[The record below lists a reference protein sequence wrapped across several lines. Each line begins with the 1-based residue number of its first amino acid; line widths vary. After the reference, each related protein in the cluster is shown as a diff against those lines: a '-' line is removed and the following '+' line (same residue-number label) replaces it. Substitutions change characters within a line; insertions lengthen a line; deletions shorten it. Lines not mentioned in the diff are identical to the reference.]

1 MTPFNSTKMRL
12 SSLKPLLKLL
22 LHLPPMRNVYTIFPL
37 FILLLTSCYRSEE
50 ADLIVHNANIVSMDN
65 DSTVFEAM
73 AIKDGK
79 IIEIGKE
86 NQIMNKYTAEDVIDA
101 KTATILPGFYDAHCH
116 FLGYGLS
123 KMQLELYDIMSMEE
137 MVEKCLDY
145 QQTNSEEWIVGRG
158 WDNTDWEDQSF
169 PNNELLN
176 EAFPNTPV
184 LLRRIDGHGALA
196 NQKAL
201 ELAGITDTTFIS
213 GGHIEILEGKITGML
228 MDNAVDQ
235 ILNIIPE
242 ASKEKKKQAILL
254 AQEDCLEYGL
264 TTVTDAGLKKEE
276 ALLLQEMEAE
286 GSLKMRVYVML
297 SDNQDN
303 FEYFLDSIGHP
314 IETERVNIRG
324 FKFYGDGSLGSRSAC
339 LTKPYYDVT
348 DTVTYGFML
357 KEAVYFKEM
366 ALRIHKTDFQMC
378 THCIGDS
385 AARTLLNIYG
395 EVLGGYNDKRWRIEH
410 AQVIHPDDY
419 HLFADYTIIP
429 SVQPTHATSD
439 MLWAVNRLGDKRLK
453 DSYAYKKLMKQNYL
467 VALGT
472 DFPIEN
478 ISPIETFYAAV
489 ARKNLEGNPKNGFQI
504 ENALSRWDAMM
515 GMTFWAAMAN
525 FEESHKGSLEVG
537 KDADFVILS
546 QDILSVPEEMIL
558 DTYVKSTYILGEN
571 VYGE

>member
-1 MTPFNSTKMRL
+1 MIVKTVIAE
-12 SSLKPLLKLL
+12 LL
-22 LHLPPMRNVYTIFPL
+22 LLLQPMLKTQIALLIVALAL
-37 FILLLTSCYRSEE
+37 FTSCYKSEE
-50 ADLIVHNANIVSMDN
+50 ADVIIRNANIVSMNN
-65 DSTVFEAM
+65 DSSVYEAM

-79 IIEIGKE
+79 IIELGKE
-86 NQIMNKYTAEDVIDA
+86 NQILNKYQADEIIDA
-101 KTATILPGFYDAHCH
+101 KTASILPGFYDAHCH

-123 KMQLELYDIMSMEE
+123 KMQLELYGVLSMEE
-137 MVEKCLDY
+137 IVKACQDY
-145 QQTNSEEWIVGRG
+145 HQTNPEEWIVGRG
-158 WDNTDWEDQSF
+158 WDNTDWKDQSF

-176 EAFPNTPV
+176 SAFPNTPV

-201 ELAGITDTTFIS
+201 ELAGITDTTYIS
-213 GGHIEILEGKITGML
+213 GGHIEILEGKLTGML
-228 MDNAVDQ
+228 MDNAVDR
-235 ILNIIPE
+235 ILDIIPE
-242 ASKEKKKQAILL
+242 ASINKKKEAILR
-254 AQEDCLEYGL
+254 AQKDCLEYGL
-264 TTVTDAGLKKEE
+264 TTVSDAGLKKDE
-276 ALLLQEMEAE
+276 ALLLQEMEE
-286 GSLKMRVYVML
+286 DGLLKIRVYVML

-303 FEYFLDSIGHP
+303 FDYFLDSIGHP

-339 LTKPYYDVT
+339 LTKPYYDVN

-357 KEAVYFKEM
+357 KEADYFRKM
-366 ALRIHKTDFQMC
+366 AKRIVKTDFQMC

-410 AQVIHPDDY
+410 AQVINPEDF

-453 DSYAYKKLMKQNYL
+453 DSYAYNKLMMQNYL
-467 VALGT
+467 IALGT

-478 ISPIETFYAAV
+478 ISPIETYYAAV

-515 GMTFWAAMAN
+515 GMTFWAAMAS

-546 QDILSVPEEMIL
+546 QDILGIPEEMIL
-558 DTYVKSTYILGEN
+558 DTYVKSTYILGKK

>member
-1 MTPFNSTKMRL
+1 
-12 SSLKPLLKLL
+12 
-22 LHLPPMRNVYTIFPL
+22 
-37 FILLLTSCYRSEE
+37 
-50 ADLIVHNANIVSMDN
+50 MDT
-65 DSTVFEAM
+65 DSTVHEAM

-79 IIEIGKE
+79 IIALGKE
-86 NQIMNKYTAEDVIDA
+86 NQILNKYTAATKVDA
-101 KTATILPGFYDAHCH
+101 QTATILPGFYDAHCH

-123 KMQLELYDIMSMEE
+123 KMQLELYDLNSMEE
-137 MVEKCLDY
+137 IVEACKGY
-145 QQTNSEEWIVGRG
+145 QLSNAEEWIVGRG

-169 PNNELLN
+169 PDNKLLN

-201 ELAGITDTTFIS
+201 TLAGISDTTSIS
-213 GGHIEILEGKITGML
+213 GGHIEILDGQLTGML
-228 MDNAVDQ
+228 MDNAVDKV
-235 ILNIIPE
+235 LDVIPE
-242 ASKEKKKQAILL
+242 PSKNKKTQAILK

-264 TTVTDAGLKKEE
+264 TTVTDAGLKKDE
-276 ALLLQEMEAE
+276 ALLLQELEKE
-286 GSLKMRVYVML
+286 GLLKMRVYVML
-297 SDNQDN
+297 ADSKEN
-303 FEYFLDSIGHP
+303 FDYFLDSIGHP
-314 IETERVNIRG
+314 VETERVNIRG

-339 LTKPYYDVT
+339 LTRPYYDIQ
-348 DTVTYGFML
+348 DTTVYGFML
-357 KEAVYFKEM
+357 NEAAYFKEM
-366 ALRIHKTDFQMC
+366 AQRILKTDFQMC

-410 AQVIHPDDY
+410 AQIIHPDDY

-439 MLWAVNRLGDKRLK
+439 MLWAVNRLGDKRLR
-453 DSYAYKKLMKQNYL
+453 DSYAYKKLMQQNYL
-467 VALGT
+467 IALGT

-504 ENALSRWDAMM
+504 ENALSRWNAMK
-515 GMTFWAAMAN
+515 GMTIWAALAN
-525 FEESHKGSLEVG
+525 FEETHKGSLEVG

-546 QDILSVPEEMIL
+546 QDILGVPEELIL
-558 DTYVKSTYILGEN
+558 DTYVKSTYILGEK

>member
-286 GSLKMRVYVML
+286 GELKMRVYVML

>member
-1 MTPFNSTKMRL
+1 MIVIL
-12 SSLKPLLKLL
+12 SIHKLL
-22 LHLPPMRNVYTIFPL
+22 LFLQTMLKASFVS
-37 FILLLTSCYRSEE
+37 ILALLVLLTSCYKSEK

-65 DSTVFEAM
+65 DSTVYEAM

-86 NQIMNKYTAEDVIDA
+86 NQILNKYAADEIIDA
-101 KTATILPGFYDAHCH
+101 KTATILPGLYDAHCH

-123 KMQLELYDIMSMEE
+123 KMQLELYGVMSMEE
-137 MVEKCLDY
+137 IVDACKNY
-145 QQTNSEEWIVGRG
+145 QQSNSEEWIVGRG
-158 WDNTDWEDQSF
+158 WDNTDWKNQSF
-169 PNNELLN
+169 PNNEMLN
-176 EAFPNTPV
+176 AAFPDTPV

-201 ELAGITDTTFIS
+201 DLAGITDTTYIS
-213 GGHIEILEGKITGML
+213 GGHIEVLEGKLTGML
-228 MDNAVDQ
+228 MDNAVDR
-235 ILNIIPE
+235 ILDIIPE
-242 ASKEKKKQAILL
+242 ASKEKKKEAILK
-254 AQEDCLEYGL
+254 AQKDCLEYGL
-264 TTVTDAGLKKEE
+264 TTVTDAGLKKDE
-276 ALLLQEMEAE
+276 ALLLQEMEKE
-286 GSLKMRVYVML
+286 DLLKIRVYVML

-303 FEYFLDSIGHP
+303 FDYFLDSIGQP

-339 LTKPYYDVT
+339 LTKPYYDVN

-357 KEAVYFKEM
+357 KEAEYFKQM
-366 ALRIHKTDFQMC
+366 AQRIVKTDFQMC

-410 AQVIHPDDY
+410 AQVINPEDF

-453 DSYAYKKLMKQNYL
+453 DSYAYKKLMMQNYL
-467 VALGT
+467 IALGT

-478 ISPIETFYAAV
+478 ISPIETYYAAV

-504 ENALSRWDAMM
+504 ENALSRWNAMM

-525 FEESHKGSLEVG
+525 FEESHKGSLEKG
-537 KDADFVILS
+537 KDADFIILS
-546 QDILSVPEEMIL
+546 QDILRVPEEMIL
-558 DTYVKSTYILGEN
+558 DTYIKSTYILGEK

>member
-1 MTPFNSTKMRL
+1 MIVKTVIAE
-12 SSLKPLLKLL
+12 LL
-22 LHLPPMRNVYTIFPL
+22 LLLQPMLKTQIALIIVALAL
-37 FILLLTSCYRSEE
+37 FTSCYKSEE
-50 ADLIVHNANIVSMDN
+50 ADVIIRNANIVSMNN
-65 DSTVFEAM
+65 DSSVYEAM

-79 IIEIGKE
+79 IIELGKE
-86 NQIMNKYTAEDVIDA
+86 NQILNKYQADEIIDA

-123 KMQLELYDIMSMEE
+123 KMQLELYGVLSMEE
-137 MVEKCLDY
+137 IVKACQDY
-145 QQTNSEEWIVGRG
+145 HQTNPEEWIVGRG
-158 WDNTDWEDQSF
+158 WDNTDWKDQSF

-176 EAFPNTPV
+176 SAFPNTPV

-201 ELAGITDTTFIS
+201 ELAGITDTTYIS
-213 GGHIEILEGKITGML
+213 GGHIEILEGKLTGML
-228 MDNAVDQ
+228 MDNAVDR
-235 ILNIIPE
+235 ILDIIPE
-242 ASKEKKKQAILL
+242 ASKNKKKEAILR
-254 AQEDCLEYGL
+254 AQKDCLEYGL
-264 TTVTDAGLKKEE
+264 TTVSDAGLKKDE
-276 ALLLQEMEAE
+276 ALLLQEMEE
-286 GSLKMRVYVML
+286 DGLLKIRVYVML

-303 FEYFLDSIGHP
+303 FDYFLDSIGHP

-339 LTKPYYDVT
+339 LTKPYYDVN

-357 KEAVYFKEM
+357 KEADYFRKM
-366 ALRIHKTDFQMC
+366 AKRIVKTDFQMC

-410 AQVIHPDDY
+410 AQVINPEDF

-453 DSYAYKKLMKQNYL
+453 DSYAYNKLMMQNYL
-467 VALGT
+467 IALGT

-478 ISPIETFYAAV
+478 ISPIETYYAAV

-515 GMTFWAAMAN
+515 GMTFWAAMAS

-546 QDILSVPEEMIL
+546 QDILGIPEEMIL
-558 DTYVKSTYILGEN
+558 DTYVKSTYILGKK

>member
-1 MTPFNSTKMRL
+1 MTRIT
-12 SSLKPLLKLL
+12 
-22 LHLPPMRNVYTIFPL
+22 TIS
-37 FILLLTSCYRSEE
+37 FILLVFTLFSCYKSEE
-50 ADLIVHNANIVSMDN
+50 ADIIVRNANIITMDQ
-65 DSTVFEAM
+65 DSTIYEAM

-79 IIEIGKE
+79 IIELGKE
-86 NQIMNKYTAEDVIDA
+86 NQILNKYSADQIIDA

-123 KMQLELYDIMSMEE
+123 KMQLELYNTPSMEAMIE
-137 MVEKCLDY
+137 ACKNY
-145 QQTNSEEWIVGRG
+145 QQTNADEWIVGRG
-158 WDNTDWEDQSF
+158 WDNTDWKDQSF
-169 PNNELLN
+169 PNNTLLN

-184 LLRRIDGHGALA
+184 LLRRIDGHGAIA

-201 ELAGITDTTFIS
+201 DLAGITDTTYII
-213 GGHIEILEGKITGML
+213 GGHIEILEGKLTGIL
-228 MDNAVDQ
+228 MDNAVDVV
-235 ILNIIPE
+235 LDIIPE
-242 ASKEKKKQAILL
+242 ASKEKKTQAILR
-254 AQEDCLEYGL
+254 AQKDCLEYGL
-264 TTVTDAGLKKEE
+264 TTVTDAGLNKED
-276 ALLLQEMEAE
+276 ALLLQELEKE
-286 GSLKMRVYVML
+286 GLLKSRVYVML
-297 SDNQDN
+297 SDNQEN
-303 FEYFLDSIGHP
+303 FDYFLDSIGHP
-314 IETERVNIRG
+314 IVTERLNIRG

-339 LTKPYYDVT
+339 LTKPYYDIN

-357 KEAVYFKEM
+357 KEAEYFTKM
-366 ALRIHKTDFQMC
+366 AKKIYPTDFQMC

-385 AARTLLNIYG
+385 AARMLLNIYG

-453 DSYAYKKLMKQNYL
+453 DSYAYKKLMQQNYL
-467 VALGT
+467 IALGT

-489 ARKNLEGNPKNGFQI
+489 ARKNLEGNPKNGFQL

-525 FEESHKGSLEVG
+525 FEEKHKGSLERG

-546 QDILSVPEEMIL
+546 QDIMSVPEEMIL
-558 DTYVKSTYILGEN
+558 NTYVKSTYILGEK